1 MSCFHTSHV
10 LYLRRHSDSV
20 DACFPLV
27 SVLHAACIPASAGH
41 AHSKA
46 MQGRSLSQEGEEFV
60 GEALQEEGGLE
71 DEREGKRGG
80 RRVGKGRRRTDS
92 VDREDAE
99 EEEPEEGVAQ
109 RTVSETDLR

>member
-1 MSCFHTSHV
+1 
-10 LYLRRHSDSV
+10 
-20 DACFPLV
+20 
-27 SVLHAACIPASAGH
+27 
-41 AHSKA
+41 

-60 GEALQEEGGLE
+60 GEALQEEQEEGGLE

-80 RRVGKGRRRTDS
+80 RRVGKGRRRKDC